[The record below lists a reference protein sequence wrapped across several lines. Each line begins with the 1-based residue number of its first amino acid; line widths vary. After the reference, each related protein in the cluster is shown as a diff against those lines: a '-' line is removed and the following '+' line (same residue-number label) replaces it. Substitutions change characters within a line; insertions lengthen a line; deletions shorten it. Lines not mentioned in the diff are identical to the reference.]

1 MEKACAQYVNVLMK
15 NALKNITEEQHEE
28 GKEESENSFQNG
40 LCFNG
45 LCFAV
50 SGLGIYIY
58 DRTTC

>member
-1 MEKACAQYVNVLMK
+1 MEKACAQHVNVLMK

-45 LCFAV
+45 LCLAV
-50 SGLGIYIY
+50 SGLGI
-58 DRTTC
+58 